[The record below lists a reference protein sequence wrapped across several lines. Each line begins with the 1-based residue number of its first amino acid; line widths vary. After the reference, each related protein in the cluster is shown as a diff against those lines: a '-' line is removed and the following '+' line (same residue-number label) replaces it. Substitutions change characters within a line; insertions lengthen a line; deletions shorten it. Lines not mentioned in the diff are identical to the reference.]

1 MSRFSVFR
9 SLAVALGAIST
20 VAACGGGGTNGNT
33 GAGDAGCT
41 VKGSATAA
49 VTPTVVSNV
58 VPDPNTV
65 GRFTPNNMTV
75 KVGQSIEWDW
85 QDPNV
90 AHTVTS
96 DDGTTFDSCLQN
108 KGYKFVVT
116 FNQAGKLPYHCTI
129 HPQMTGLVRVLH

>member
-1 MSRFSVFR
+1 MKTWKV
-9 SLAVALGAIST
+9 LIVVAGSALT
-20 VAACGGGGTNGNT
+20 LAACGGGGNT
-33 GAGDAGCT
+33 AGTATRDAGCSG
-41 VKGSATAA
+41 KGNTTAA
-49 VTPTVVSNV
+49 VTPAIVSNI

-75 KVGQSIEWDW
+75 KVGQAIEWDW

-96 DDGTTFDSCLQN
+96 DDGTSFDSCLQN

-116 FNQAGKLPYHCTI
+116 FNQAGKFPYHCTI
-129 HPQMTGLVRVLH
+129 HPLMIGTITVTP

>member
-1 MSRFSVFR
+1 MNIWKALIIVGGS
-9 SLAVALGAIST
+9 AVTL
-20 VAACGGGGTNGNT
+20 AACGGGNSNT
-33 GAGDAGCT
+33 GGADTGCT
-41 VKGSATAA
+41 VKGNSTAA
-49 VTPTVVSNV
+49 VTPAIVSNV
-58 VPDPNTV
+58 VPDPDTV

-96 DDGTTFDSCLQN
+96 DDGTSFDSCLQN

-129 HPQMTGLVRVLH
+129 HPLMIGTITVTP

>member
-1 MSRFSVFR
+1 MKTWKV
-9 SLAVALGAIST
+9 LIVVAVSAVTL
-20 VAACGGGGTNGNT
+20 AACGGGGTNGGT
-33 GAGDAGCT
+33 ATSDTGCT
-41 VKGSATAA
+41 VKGNSTVA
-49 VTPTVVSNV
+49 VTPAVVSNI

-96 DDGTTFDSCLQN
+96 DDTSTFDSCLQN

-116 FNQAGKLPYHCTI
+116 FNQAGKIPYHCTI
-129 HPQMTGLVRVLH
+129 HPLMIGTITVTP

>member
-1 MSRFSVFR
+1 MNTWKLFV
-9 SLAVALGAIST
+9 VAAGSALT
-20 VAACGGGGTNGNT
+20 LAACGGGGGNNANT

-41 VKGSATAA
+41 VKGNTAAA
-49 VTPTVVSNV
+49 VTPAIVSNIV
-58 VPDPNTV
+58 TDPNTV

-116 FNQAGKLPYHCTI
+116 FNQVAKIPYHCTI
-129 HPQMTGLVRVLH
+129 HPLMIGTITVTS

>member
-1 MSRFSVFR
+1 MNTWKALIIVAGS
-9 SLAVALGAIST
+9 AVTL
-20 VAACGGGGTNGNT
+20 AACGGGAGNNGGT
-33 GAGDAGCT
+33 GADAGCT
-41 VKGSATAA
+41 VKGNSTAA
-49 VTPTVVSNV
+49 VTPAIVSNV
-58 VPDPNTV
+58 VPDPDTV

-96 DDGTTFDSCLQN
+96 DDGTSFDSCLQN

-116 FNQAGKLPYHCTI
+116 FNQAGKIPYHCTI
-129 HPQMTGLVRVLH
+129 HPLMVGTITVTA

>member
-1 MSRFSVFR
+1 MSTWKLFV
-9 SLAVALGAIST
+9 VAAGSALT
-20 VAACGGGGTNGNT
+20 LAACGGGNNGNT
-33 GAGDAGCT
+33 GGDPGCT
-41 VKGSATAA
+41 VKGNTTAA
-49 VTPTVVSNV
+49 VTPAIVSNI
-58 VPDPNTV
+58 VPDPDTV

-96 DDGTTFDSCLQN
+96 DDGTRFDSCLQN

-116 FNQAGKLPYHCTI
+116 FNQAGTIPYHCTI
-129 HPQMTGLVRVLH
+129 HPLMIGAITVTP

>member
-1 MSRFSVFR
+1 MKTWKV
-9 SLAVALGAIST
+9 LVVVAGSALT
-20 VAACGGGGTNGNT
+20 LAACGGGGTN
-33 GAGDAGCT
+33 AGTATSDTGCT
-41 VKGSATAA
+41 VKGNSTAA
-49 VTPTVVSNV
+49 VTPAIVSKI

-96 DDGTTFDSCLQN
+96 DDGSTFDSCLQN

-116 FNQAGKLPYHCTI
+116 FNQAGTIPYHCTI
-129 HPQMTGLVRVLH
+129 HPLMIGTITVTS

>member
-1 MSRFSVFR
+1 MSTWKFFV
-9 SLAVALGAIST
+9 VATASALT
-20 VAACGGGGTNGNT
+20 LAACGGGGNNT
-33 GAGDAGCT
+33 GTGVGDAGCT
-41 VKGSATAA
+41 VKGNTTAA
-49 VTPTVVSNV
+49 VTPAVVSNI

-65 GRFTPNNMTV
+65 GRFTPSNMTV

-96 DDGTTFDSCLQN
+96 DDTTSFDSCLQN

-116 FNQAGKLPYHCTI
+116 FNQAGKIPYHCTI
-129 HPQMTGLVRVLH
+129 HPLMIGTITVTP

>member
-1 MSRFSVFR
+1 MSSWKLF
-9 SLAVALGAIST
+9 VAAAGSALT
-20 VAACGGGGTNGNT
+20 LAACGGGGNNGNT
-33 GAGDAGCT
+33 GGGDAGCT
-41 VKGSATAA
+41 VKGNTSAA
-49 VTPTVVSNV
+49 VTPAVVSNI

-65 GRFTPNNMTV
+65 GRFTPSNMTV

-96 DDGTTFDSCLQN
+96 DDNTSFDSCLQN

-116 FNQAGKLPYHCTI
+116 FNQAGKIPYHCTI
-129 HPQMTGLVRVLH
+129 HPLMIGTITVTP

>member
-1 MSRFSVFR
+1 MNTWKALILVAGS
-9 SLAVALGAIST
+9 AVTL
-20 VAACGGGGTNGNT
+20 AACGVGAGNNGGT
-33 GAGDAGCT
+33 GADAGCT
-41 VKGSATAA
+41 VKGNSTAA
-49 VTPTVVSNV
+49 VTPAIVSNV
-58 VPDPNTV
+58 VPDPDTV

-96 DDGTTFDSCLQN
+96 DDGTSFDSCLQN

-116 FNQAGKLPYHCTI
+116 FNQAGKIPYHCTI
-129 HPQMTGLVRVLH
+129 HPLMVGTITVTA

>member
-1 MSRFSVFR
+1 MNTWKLFVI
-9 SLAVALGAIST
+9 AVGSAVTL
-20 VAACGGGGTNGNT
+20 AACGGGGGNNANT
-33 GAGDAGCT
+33 GCADAGCT
-41 VKGSATAA
+41 VKGNTTAA
-49 VTPTVVSNV
+49 VTPAMVSNIV
-58 VPDPNTV
+58 TDPNTV
-65 GRFTPNNMTV
+65 GRFTPNDMTI

-116 FNQAGKLPYHCTI
+116 FNQAGKIPYHCTI
-129 HPQMTGLVRVLH
+129 HPLMIGTITVTS